1 MVLLWTDEKRAWQ
14 DLIKEQ
20 AREKLVR
27 AARRSVTRILDHF
40 FHDRSAQSRR
50 ATFALFERI
59 RFAMLIHSNCTA
71 GKLFRPH

>member
-1 MVLLWTDEKRAWQ
+1 MVLLWTHQKRAWQ

-40 FHDRSAQSRR
+40 FTSAQHK
-50 ATFALFERI
+50 AAGQLL
-59 RFAMLIHSNCTA
+59 RFLKGFSLLC
-71 GKLFRPH
+71 